1 MATVADGM
9 VHTAGGQQVGH
20 VVQVTGSTSDAA
32 FEEGH
37 RPEIYN
43 ALRIDS
49 DYKGVPLRLTGE
61 VQQQLGGNR
70 VRCVALG
77 STDGLVRGMKV
88 VDTGKPVQVP
98 VGKETLGRVFNLLGE
113 PIDGRG
119 PVHAEEYRPI
129 HHEPPPFTELSSKT
143 ELFETGIKV
152 IDLLTPLV
160 RGGKAGLFGG
170 AGLGKTVILTELIA
184 RIASQ
189 HGGYSVFAGVGERTR
204 EGNDLWL
211 EMQETQ
217 IGTTGRAVLTQTA
230 MVFGQMNEPP
240 GARLRVALSALTMC
254 EWFRDSTGA
263 DTLLF
268 VDNIFRF
275 SQAGSEVSALLG
287 RMPSA
292 VGYQP
297 TLGTE
302 LGALQERIT
311 STNRG
316 AITSVQAVYVPADD
330 PTDPAPATAFQH
342 LDAFIY
348 LERRI
353 SEKGIY
359 PAIDPLASNSRIL
372 DPQYVGEEH
381 YAVARRVQQI
391 LQRYREL
398 QDIIAILG
406 VEELSEEDKQV
417 VSRARRIERFLSQ
430 PFLVAE
436 AFTNRP
442 GKVTS
447 LADTI
452 RSFKELCDGKWDHLP
467 ESAFLYV
474 GAIEEAAEQAKK
486 MAGEP

>member
-1 MATVADGM
+1 MVASKNG
-9 VHTAGGQQVGH
+9 VKAGK
-20 VVQVTGSTSDAA
+20 VVQVIGSTFDAE

-37 RPEIYN
+37 LPEIYN
-43 ALRIDS
+43 ALKVDS
-49 DYKGVPLRLTGE
+49 DAKGVHLRLIGE
-61 VQQQLGGNR
+61 VQQHLGGNR
-70 VRCVALG
+70 VRAVALG
-77 STDGLVRGMKV
+77 STDGLQRGMV
-88 VDTGKPVQVP
+88 VQDTGKSVTVP
-98 VGKETLGRVFNLLGE
+98 VGLATLGRVFNLLGE

-119 PVHAEEYRPI
+119 PIKADEFRPI
-129 HHEPPPFTELSSKT
+129 HKDPPGFAELTPKT

-160 RGGKAGLFGG
+160 KGGKAGLFGG

-204 EGNDLWL
+204 EGNDLWI

-217 IGTTGRAVLTQTA
+217 IGKTGRSVIEQTA

-240 GARLRVALSALTMC
+240 GARLRVALSALTMA
-254 EWFRDSTGA
+254 EWFRDTGKE
-263 DTLLF
+263 TLLF

-297 TLGTE
+297 TLATE
-302 LGALQERIT
+302 MGQLQERIT
-311 STNRG
+311 STAKG

-330 PTDPAPATAFQH
+330 PTDPAPANTFQH

-348 LERRI
+348 LERSIAAR
-353 SEKGIY
+353 GIY

-372 DPQYVGEEH
+372 EPGVVGERH
-381 YAVARRVQQI
+381 FSVARRVQQI

-406 VEELSEEDKQV
+406 VDELSEEDKQV
-417 VSRARRIERFLSQ
+417 VARARRIERFLSQ
-430 PFLVAE
+430 PFIVAE
-436 AFTNRP
+436 AFTNKP
-442 GKVTS
+442 GNVTP
-447 LADTI
+447 LAETI
-452 RSFKELCDGKWDHLP
+452 RSFEEICDGKHDSLP
-467 ESAFLYV
+467 EQAFMYV
-474 GAIEEAAEQAKK
+474 GPIDEAVAAAKK
-486 MAGEP
+486 MEQ